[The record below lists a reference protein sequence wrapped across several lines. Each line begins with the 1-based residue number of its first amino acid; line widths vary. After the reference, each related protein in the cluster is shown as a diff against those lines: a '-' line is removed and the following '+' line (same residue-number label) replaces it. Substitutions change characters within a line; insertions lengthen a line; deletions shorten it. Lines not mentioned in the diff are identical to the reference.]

1 MNFRLLVLALG
12 TFAIGTGSFVFAG
25 LLEGV
30 AEELSVSVA
39 SAGHLV
45 TVFAVT
51 YAVSAPALATLT
63 GSIPRRRLLV
73 FAMALFTLANFA
85 SVAAPTF
92 PLLLATRV
100 VAALGAAMFTP
111 NAAAVASSLAA
122 PEHRGRALS
131 IVTGGLTIAFVIGIP
146 LGSLIGTYYG
156 WRSTFVMVGIM
167 AMAALVGVRVLLPHM
182 ESPPVVSF
190 RERVAAMRQAP
201 VAVALSLTAL
211 GMMGGFVVFTYVG
224 PLLGDITGFGG
235 GGVSALL
242 LLFGVAAMF
251 GNSLGGYGADHIP
264 YRWMAAGTLAVQ
276 AISLASLSLLATVPG
291 SALAVIG
298 VLFSL
303 MAWGAA
309 GFALLPLQQYRV
321 IQLAPETRNVA
332 LSLNSSAIYL
342 GQGTGAGLGALSLGY
357 GSLATLGLV
366 GALWTSVAL
375 VVLALGARS
384 EKPPEAAP
392 EG

>member
-1 MNFRLLVLALG
+1 MNFRLIVLALG

-51 YAVSAPALATLT
+51 YAVCAPVLAAIT
-63 GSIPRRRLLV
+63 GTVPRRRLLV
-73 FAMALFTLANFA
+73 FAMALFVAANFA
-85 SVAAPTF
+85 SVFAPTF
-92 PLLLATRV
+92 SLLLASRV

-111 NAAAVASSLAA
+111 NAAAVASSLAE
-122 PEHRGRALS
+122 PEHRGRALAV
-131 IVTGGLTIAFVIGIP
+131 VTGGLTIAFVIGIP

-156 WRSTFVMVGIM
+156 WRATFVMVGLM
-167 AMAALVGVRVLLPHM
+167 AAVALVGVRILLPHM
-182 ESPPVVSF
+182 ESPPAVGL
-190 RERVAAMRQAP
+190 RERVDALRQAP
-201 VAVALSLTAL
+201 VATALSLTAL

-224 PLLGDITGFGG
+224 PLLAGITGFGG

-251 GNSLGGYGADHIP
+251 GNSLGGYGADNLP
-264 YRWMAAGTLAVQ
+264 YRRMAFGIMAVQ
-276 AISLASLSLLATVPG
+276 AVSLASFSLLVMASGSPLALAGVCLSLV
-291 SALAVIG
+291 
-298 VLFSL
+298 
-303 MAWGAA
+303 AWGVA
-309 GFALLPLQQYRV
+309 GFALNPLQQYRV
-321 IQLAPETRNVA
+321 TQLAPSTQNVA

-342 GQGTGAGLGALSLGY
+342 GQGVGAGLGSLTLGF
-357 GSLATLGLV
+357 GSLAALGV
-366 GALWTSVAL
+366 AGAACTSAAL
-375 VVLALGARS
+375 VILALGTRP
-384 EKPPEAAP
+384 EKPPEVAP